1 MTDSAALSLDRVSF
15 SYKGAPETVHDV
27 SLSVE
32 HGECVVLL
40 GPSGGGKTTITRL
53 INGLAGGYYEGEVR
67 GSLSI
72 EGASCDDIPA
82 WKRAEYVGSVF
93 QDPASQFFSSQLAGE
108 IAFTCENLGYDR
120 DVVVELTDGAIRT
133 FDLDELRAVSND
145 RLSSGQKQK
154 VAIASAIAPRPFLV
168 VMDEPSSNLDE
179 EAARALGRTVAD
191 MKAAGY
197 ALVIAEHRIAYLEGV
212 ADRFCYVRGGCIERS
227 FTPEEVAALSP
238 SERLAFGLRSPTSV
252 SRPPLPA
259 AEPFVDAV
267 ELGKGRHAAALRG
280 VSVSFGR
287 RHVLDDVSLSVR
299 SGQIVA
305 LTGENGAGKTTL
317 LRVLAGLLTP
327 RCGSVEIDGV
337 RCNRRGLR
345 RSVWFSP
352 NDVRAEFFTPSVL
365 EEVMLLVDPTDE
377 NRERAQRVL
386 EVLGLWNMRD
396 RYPSTLSGGQKQR
409 LSIACGLVMRRPV
422 LVLDEPTSG
431 LDASSMER
439 MSESLAFA
447 SREGQAILVATHDNE
462 FMERCCTHGFELA
475 T

>member
-1 MTDSAALSLDRVSF
+1 MGHSALSLDRVSF
-15 SYKGAPETVHDV
+15 AYRGASETIHDA
-27 SLSVE
+27 SLSVAR
-32 HGECVVLL
+32 GECVVLL
-40 GPSGGGKTTITRL
+40 GPSGGGKTTIARL
-53 INGLAGGYYEGEVR
+53 INGLAGGYYEGEAR
-67 GSLSI
+67 GSLNI
-72 EGASCDDIPA
+72 GGVPCEDIPS
-82 WKRAEYVGSVF
+82 WRRAEFVGSVF

-120 DVVVELTDGAIRT
+120 NFVVQRTDEAIQA
-133 FDLDELRAVSND
+133 FDLDGLRAVPND

-154 VAIASAIAPRPFLV
+154 VAIASAIAPHPLLV

-179 EAARALGRTVAD
+179 EAAARLGRTVAD

-212 ADRFCYVRGGCIERS
+212 ADRFLYVRGGRIERS
-227 FTPEEVAALSP
+227 FTPQEVAALSP
-238 SERLAFGLRSPTSV
+238 GELLALGLRSPSSV
-252 SRPPLPA
+252 PRPRLLA
-259 AEPFVDAV
+259 AESFDGAV
-267 ELGKGRHAAALRG
+267 ELGEGEHAAAMRD

-287 RHVLDDVSLSVR
+287 RRVLDGVSLSVK

-317 LRVLAGLLTP
+317 LRVLAGLLAP
-327 RCGSVEIDGV
+327 RCGSIEIDGT
-337 RCNRRGLR
+337 RCNRRHLR

-365 EEVMLLVDPTDE
+365 EEVMLLVDPMED

-386 EVLGLWNMRD
+386 ETLGLWHMRE

-409 LSIACGLVMRRPV
+409 LSIACGLVMRRPI

-439 MSESLAFA
+439 LSESLAFA
-447 SREGQAILVATHDNE
+447 SREGQAVLVATHDNE
-462 FMERCCTHGFELA
+462 FMERCCTHSYELA
-475 T
+475 M